1 MLLSIPMWCI
11 THKNVGMISDVFVEN
26 HTLPSLKKK
35 NCQNREGP
43 KYDDPYQILQYLS
56 FVCLT
61 Y

>member
-1 MLLSIPMWCI
+1 MWCI